1 MLLPFFLRNS
11 SLQFLF
17 CFSRFVFRV
26 GMKFFQDGIAEGI
39 RGVLE
44 WVDKNDGRQAGSKAK
59 GRNATA
65 STFSST
71 LALDY
76 TRISILQ
83 LVNGVC
89 GKPLHV
95 MDNNSPTSTDE
106 IHK

>member
-44 WVDKNDGRQAGSKAK
+44 WVDKNDGRQAGRQQGK
-59 GRNATA
+59 GEKRNRINIQQH
-65 STFSST
+65 FS
-71 LALDY
+71 A
-76 TRISILQ
+76 
-83 LVNGVC
+83 
-89 GKPLHV
+89 
-95 MDNNSPTSTDE
+95 
-106 IHK
+106 